1 VLQAEPAAL
10 LRMCQLRR
18 EFALGGLAAARFALP
33 EADVA
38 ALRLS
43 EWLDAR
49 VAGASVDSA
58 VSQLAAHRPDGEDE
72 DDEAGA
78 GDGDGRPALDFD
90 TLRAPLSPPQRLM
103 LCLDVA
109 AAAAAAPRMCR
120 RLLGQAGALLPEAQ
134 QAAQARAPALMRP
147 WLVRH
152 ARRLCVGTLPSES
165 ETR

>member
-49 VAGASVDSA
+49 VAGAS
-58 VSQLAAHRPDGEDE
+58 EDE

-134 QAAQARAPALMRP
+134 QAAQARARP
-147 WLVRH
+147 R
-152 ARRLCVGTLPSES
+152 
-165 ETR
+165 

>member
-1 VLQAEPAAL
+1 MLQAEPVAL

-72 DDEAGA
+72 EDGD

-109 AAAAAAPRMCR
+109 AAAAAAPAMCR
-120 RLLGQAGALLPEAQ
+120 RLLGQAGAQLPEAQ
-134 QAAQARAPALMRP
+134 QAAQARARP
-147 WLVRH
+147 R
-152 ARRLCVGTLPSES
+152 
-165 ETR
+165 